1 MKVRTKSSIII
12 TIDQSLYQFIIMN
25 SVEDIVA
32 FVLLTSISLIRVP
45 ILSPQTNGLKSE
57 RKVVCEGLLSPGIL
71 L

>member
-1 MKVRTKSSIII
+1 
-12 TIDQSLYQFIIMN
+12 MN